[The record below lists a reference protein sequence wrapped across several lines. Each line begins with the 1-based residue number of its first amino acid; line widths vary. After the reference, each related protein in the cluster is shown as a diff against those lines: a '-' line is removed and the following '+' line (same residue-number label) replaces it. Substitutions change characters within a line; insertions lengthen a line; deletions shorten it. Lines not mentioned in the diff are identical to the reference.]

1 MENSGVVFN
10 GYENA
15 DKLSSPSA
23 AQCQTTYGT
32 QPPTE
37 STLITQETGPSHLS
51 LIREQLHASGLSQA
65 ASDIIVCAWRDGTK
79 KQYRTYI
86 SKWENYCSSK
96 GITPVSA
103 TVAQGINFLA
113 ELVKSGVGYSGVNT
127 ARSAISTILVIS
139 DSTTFGTRPLVKRF
153 Y

>member
-1 MENSGVVFN
+1 MANSGVVLN

-37 STLITQETGPSHLS
+37 STPITQETGPSHPPLID
-51 LIREQLHASGLSQA
+51 IREQLHASGLSQA
-65 ASDIIVCAWRDGTK
+65 ASDIILCAWRDGTK

-86 SKWENYCSSK
+86 SKWENYCGSK

-103 TVAQGINFLA
+103 TVAQGITFLA

-127 ARSAISTILVIS
+127 TNTARSAISTILVIS
-139 DSTTFGTRPLVKRF
+139 DLLPLVHTL
-153 Y
+153 

>member
-1 MENSGVVFN
+1 MANSDVVLN

-15 DKLSSPSA
+15 DKLSSSSA
-23 AQCQTTYGT
+23 AQCQTTYVS

-37 STLITQETGPSHLS
+37 SPSITQETGPSHPP

-65 ASDIIVCAWRDGTK
+65 ASDIILCAWRDGTK

-86 SKWENYCSSK
+86 SKWENYCFSK
-96 GITPVSA
+96 GISPVSA

-127 ARSAISTILVIS
+127 A
-139 DSTTFGTRPLVKRF
+139 
-153 Y
+153 